1 MVEKDGA
8 YSGTGIPI
16 KMSRTKGKVRLQ
28 PRAFNQ
34 DGADILR
41 EAGYS
46 AAQIEALTQAGAFV
60 TERRK
65 GGGE

>member
-1 MVEKDGA
+1 VEKEGV

-16 KMSRTKGKVRLQ
+16 KMSRTKGAVRTT

-46 AAQIEALTQAGAFV
+46 TPQIEALTEAGAFV

-65 GGGE
+65 GGSE

>member
-1 MVEKDGA
+1 VEKDGA

-16 KMSRTKGKVRLQ
+16 KMSRTKGSVRLT

-34 DGADILR
+34 DGADVLK

-46 AAQIEALTQAGAFV
+46 PVQIEALVQAGAFV

-65 GGGE
+65 GGAE